1 MMGADEARKGCLE
14 KTLLTRKDPNM
25 IKVSIF
31 YPRKEGGRFDRDYYL
46 ETHMPMS
53 IERLGV
59 HPGFKGVSVEHGLD
73 GVAPG
78 TDATY
83 VAMCH
88 FLFDRVEDFMAAFTP
103 HASVLQGDMP
113 NYTNI
118 EPVIQFSE
126 VMILR

>member
-1 MMGADEARKGCLE
+1 
-14 KTLLTRKDPNM
+14 M

-31 YPRKEGGRFDRDYYL
+31 YPRKEGGRFDMDYYL
-46 ETHMPMS
+46 DTHMPMS

-59 HPGFKGVSVEHGLD
+59 HPGFRGVSVEHGLD
-73 GVAPG
+73 GAVPG
-78 TDATY
+78 NDAAY

-126 VMILR
+126 VKILRQGPGSDNWDVREGG

>member
-1 MMGADEARKGCLE
+1 
-14 KTLLTRKDPNM
+14 M

-31 YPRKEGGRFDRDYYL
+31 YPRKEGGRFDMDYYL
-46 ETHMPMS
+46 DTHMPMS

-59 HPGFKGVSVEHGLD
+59 HPGFRGVSVEHGLD
-73 GVAPG
+73 GAVPG
-78 TDATY
+78 NDAAY

-126 VMILR
+126 VKILRQGPGSDNWDVGEGG

>member
-1 MMGADEARKGCLE
+1 MKVTENGKVSRE
-14 KTLLTRKDPNM
+14 TLLTRKEPDM

-31 YPRKEGGRFDRDYYL
+31 YPRKEGGRFDTDHYL

-53 IERLGV
+53 IERLGA
-59 HPGFKGVSVEHGLD
+59 HPGFRGVSFEHGID
-73 GVAPG
+73 GAVPG
-78 TDATY
+78 TDAAY

-103 HASVLQGDMP
+103 HANVLQGDIP

-126 VMILR
+126 VKILR

>member
-1 MMGADEARKGCLE
+1 
-14 KTLLTRKDPNM
+14 M
-25 IKVSIF
+25 IKVSIL
-31 YPRKEGGRFDRDYYL
+31 YPRKEGGRFDTKYYT

-53 IERLGV
+53 VERLGV
-59 HPGFKGVSVEHGLD
+59 HPGFRGVSGECGLD
-73 GVAPG
+73 DAVPG
-78 TDATY
+78 NAATY

-88 FLFDRVEDFMAAFTP
+88 FLFDRVGDFINAFTP

-126 VMILR
+126 VKFFR

>member
-1 MMGADEARKGCLE
+1 
-14 KTLLTRKDPNM
+14 M

-31 YPRKEGGRFDRDYYL
+31 YPRREGGQFNMDYYL

-53 IERLGV
+53 IERLCV
-59 HPGFKGVSVEHGLD
+59 HPGFRGVSVERGLGD
-73 GVAPG
+73 AVPG
-78 TDATY
+78 ADATY
-83 VAMCH
+83 VCMCH

-103 HASVLQGDMP
+103 HASVLQGDLP

-126 VMILR
+126 VKILKQEPGILLSPDQEGKNGLSS